1 MNKLVSFVVIAAI
14 ALPLNAVAES
24 DAPGPTKGPAGLIK
38 RGEQL
43 YKTPGS
49 CITCHGEKG
58 EGGIGPSIQDGP
70 SPFDIGY
77 QFKSNPVM
85 APINE
90 ILDPTHDDLIALS
103 FYIYDLVGKDVSQL
117 NAFGMYS
124 SLAQLDNP
132 DPEIEYVASER
143 DQLVEQ
149 LAPWDSVLKDWK
161 RHAKTGSLKRDFEMT
176 ILETFDPGK
185 AKFKPKSGT
194 TYFYENLDSPNTYA
208 AMAGHGSRSKTA
220 VKHTYNGIAVGDAA
234 TKEII
239 ASIEMPENLKGQVHT
254 TVLSPD
260 GKYIYITGPAARG
273 SGPGVTE
280 IFSPASLLKVDAL
293 TLQPIKLMASGA
305 RLHHGQIF
313 QDKYIQ
319 IDTFVRQPHGLDI
332 FHLDPDTDEVVGGIR
347 CEDLGGSCYTSFTDD
362 EYVYILM
369 QPTGYGPTAYSG
381 FMGSNKFA
389 TGKLTILKP
398 FWVAKLDPETW
409 EVLKEYPYPGY
420 RGDWIVIDSKKEF
433 MYVPSAGTSNL
444 SKINIKT
451 GEVTWTVAVGTG
463 PYGASLTADEKEIW
477 VANKGESL
485 LSLGRTISVVD
496 TATGH
501 SKETLFSGYMVDH
514 VLLAP
519 NGKEMWA
526 TSNIE
531 GKVWVFDTE
540 TYEQIKVIEMPGAGN
555 PHGTV
560 WVHYDDD
567 GKARV
572 VRDQGGFHNGINPA
586 LGKSLSY

>member
-1 MNKLVSFVVIAAI
+1 MGKHISFVIIAAI
-14 ALPLNAVAES
+14 TLFTLNAVAES

-103 FYIYDLVGKDVSQL
+103 FYIYDLVGKDVAQL
-117 NAFGMYS
+117 SALGMYS
-124 SLAQLDNP
+124 SLSQLDNP

-143 DQLVEQ
+143 DQLVDQ

-176 ILETFDPGK
+176 VLETFEPGK
-185 AKFKPKSGT
+185 AKFKPEPGK

-208 AMAGHGSRSKTA
+208 AMAGHGSRSEIA
-220 VKHTYNGIAVGDAA
+220 MKHTYNGIAVGDAA
-234 TKEII
+234 TKEVI
-239 ASIEMPENLKGQVHT
+239 ASMEMPENLKGQVHT

-260 GKYIYITGPAARG
+260 AKYIYITGPAARG
-273 SGPGVTE
+273 AGPGGTE

-332 FHLDPDTDEVVGGIR
+332 FHLDPETDEVVGSAR
-347 CEDLGGSCYTSFTDD
+347 H
-362 EYVYILM
+362 
-369 QPTGYGPTAYSG
+369 
-381 FMGSNKFA
+381 
-389 TGKLTILKP
+389 LT
-398 FWVAKLDPETW
+398 
-409 EVLKEYPYPGY
+409 Y
-420 RGDWIVIDSKKEF
+420 
-433 MYVPSAGTSNL
+433 
-444 SKINIKT
+444 
-451 GEVTWTVAVGTG
+451 
-463 PYGASLTADEKEIW
+463 
-477 VANKGESL
+477 
-485 LSLGRTISVVD
+485 
-496 TATGH
+496 
-501 SKETLFSGYMVDH
+501 
-514 VLLAP
+514 
-519 NGKEMWA
+519 
-526 TSNIE
+526 
-531 GKVWVFDTE
+531 
-540 TYEQIKVIEMPGAGN
+540 
-555 PHGTV
+555 
-560 WVHYDDD
+560 
-567 GKARV
+567 AR
-572 VRDQGGFHNGINPA
+572 
-586 LGKSLSY
+586 